1 MNWISQKSDMSIH
14 LIPAEVLR
22 QSKINN
28 RKKKLN
34 KNFTVQQFLSCFR
47 VFNLEE
53 ETRNKSSKLKGLK
66 KTTDG
71 RNR

>member
-1 MNWISQKSDMSIH
+1 MSIH
-14 LIPAEVLR
+14 LIPTEVLR

-28 RKKKLN
+28 RKKKIN

-66 KTTDG
+66 KNYRWWKSLKSSVTL
-71 RNR
+71 